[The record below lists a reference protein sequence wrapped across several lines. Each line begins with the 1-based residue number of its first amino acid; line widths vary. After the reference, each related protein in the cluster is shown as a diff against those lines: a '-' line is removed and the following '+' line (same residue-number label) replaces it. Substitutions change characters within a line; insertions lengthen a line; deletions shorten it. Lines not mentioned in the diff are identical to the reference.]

1 MSNYQ
6 IRTMTEDE
14 VGLAIEWAALEGWN
28 PGLNDAAC
36 FYAAD
41 PEGFLVGLLDGEPV
55 AAISAVCYGDTFGFL
70 GLYIVKP
77 QYRGRGFG
85 LRIWKAAMDRMRGRN
100 IGLDGVI
107 EQQEN
112 YRKSGFR
119 RAYRSARY
127 EGIGGRLFEQDGDE
141 RRPPSSRVAATGGRP
156 SGRDGAVVELS
167 AVPFS
172 EVCEYDRAFFPDART
187 RFLKAWIAQPAG
199 ASLGVRA
206 DGKLAG
212 YGVLRPCRAGCKIG
226 PLFADTPAL
235 AQTLFAALAARAPA
249 GAQVFLDVPET
260 NPQAVALA
268 RSRRMKVVFETVR
281 MYTGAFPELPMNK
294 LFGVTTFELG

>member
-1 MSNYQ
+1 MSTCQ
-6 IRTMTEDE
+6 IRPMTEDE

-41 PEGFLVGLLDGEPV
+41 PEGFLVGLLDGEPI
-55 AAISAVCYGDTFGFL
+55 AAISAVRYGETFGFL

-77 QYRGRGFG
+77 QYRGRGYG
-85 LRIWKAAMDRMRGRN
+85 LQIWKAAMDRMQGRN
-100 IGLDGVI
+100 IGLDGVV

-119 RAYRSARY
+119 RAHRNARY
-127 EGIGGRLFEQDGDE
+127 EG
-141 RRPPSSRVAATGGRP
+141 TGGRP
-156 SGRDGAVVELS
+156 FGRDGDVVELS

-172 EVCEYDRAFFPDART
+172 EVGDYDRLFFPDVRT
-187 RFLKAWIAQPAG
+187 RFLKAWTGQSEG

-212 YGVLRPCRAGCKIG
+212 YGVIRPCRAGYKIG

-235 AQTLFAALAARAPA
+235 AQTLFSALTARVPA
-249 GAQVFLDVPET
+249 GAPVCLDVPET
-260 NPQAVALA
+260 NPQAAALA
-268 RSRRMKVVFETVR
+268 RRHQMKVVFETVR
-281 MYTGAFPELPMNK
+281 MYTGAFPELPMDK
-294 LFGVTTFELG
+294 LFGITTFELG

>member
-1 MSNYQ
+1 MSTYQ
-6 IRTMTEDE
+6 IRPMTEDE

-55 AAISAVCYGDTFGFL
+55 AAISAVRYGETFGFL

-77 QYRGRGFG
+77 PYRGRGYG
-85 LRIWKAAMDRMRGRN
+85 LRIWKAAMDRVRGRN
-100 IGLDGVI
+100 IGLDGVVA
-107 EQQEN
+107 QEGN

-119 RAYRSARY
+119 FAHRNARY
-127 EGIGGRLFEQDGDE
+127 EG
-141 RRPPSSRVAATGGRP
+141 TGGRP
-156 SGRDGAVVELS
+156 FEHDGDVVELS

-172 EVCEYDRAFFPDART
+172 EVADYDRPFFPDVRPQ
-187 RFLKAWIAQPAG
+187 FLKAWINQPEGAG
-199 ASLGVRA
+199 LGVRT

-212 YGVLRPCRAGCKIG
+212 YGVLRPCRAGYKIG

-235 AQTLFAALAARAPA
+235 AQTLFSALTARVPA
-249 GAQVFLDVPET
+249 GAPVCLDVPET
-260 NPQAVALA
+260 NPQAAALA
-268 RSRRMKVVFETVR
+268 RRHRMKVVFETVR
-281 MYTGAFPELPMNK
+281 MYTGAFPELPMDK
-294 LFGVTTFELG
+294 LFGITTFELG

>member
-100 IGLDGVI
+100 IG
-107 EQQEN
+107 
-112 YRKSGFR
+112 
-119 RAYRSARY
+119 
-127 EGIGGRLFEQDGDE
+127 GGL
-141 RRPPSSRVAATGGRP
+141 PGGT
-156 SGRDGAVVELS
+156 A
-167 AVPFS
+167 
-172 EVCEYDRAFFPDART
+172 
-187 RFLKAWIAQPAG
+187 
-199 ASLGVRA
+199 
-206 DGKLAG
+206 
-212 YGVLRPCRAGCKIG
+212 
-226 PLFADTPAL
+226 
-235 AQTLFAALAARAPA
+235 
-249 GAQVFLDVPET
+249 
-260 NPQAVALA
+260 
-268 RSRRMKVVFETVR
+268 M
-281 MYTGAFPELPMNK
+281 
-294 LFGVTTFELG
+294 